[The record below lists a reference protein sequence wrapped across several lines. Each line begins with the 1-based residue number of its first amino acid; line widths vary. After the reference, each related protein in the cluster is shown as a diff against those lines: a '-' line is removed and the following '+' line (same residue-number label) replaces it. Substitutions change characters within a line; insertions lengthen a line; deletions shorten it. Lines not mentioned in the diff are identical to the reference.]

1 MFALSELVDSDD
13 GGTVRTS
20 ISQVAAACRAMGAVQ
35 CVRSNTTLMQLVD
48 QVHQDAGAQ
57 HQIGD
62 APDK

>member
-13 GGTVRTS
+13 GGALRTS
-20 ISQVAAACRAMGAVQ
+20 IGQVAAACHAMGAVQ
-35 CVRSNTTLMQLVD
+35 CVRSNATLMQLVD
-48 QVHQDAGAQ
+48 QVHKMQVQ